1 MNNRFWLVIAGVLGV
16 AILAIGW
23 FIGVSPKLDE
33 MNAAN
38 EQRASVEA
46 QNKLH
51 EAKLVELKKE
61 FAQLETLKADLAE
74 AQLSLPPGDE
84 LSSFLGELHRLE
96 ASSGVVL
103 KTFSAGDGQAY
114 VAAPGTTSVSPL
126 VTADNFIAIP
136 ITLTVDGSRPQ
147 VIQFLNDLQYGKR
160 LFLVIKLSIAQST
173 AAVAV
178 SPDAKDAPPV
188 ETAYEGNI
196 SGFVY
201 VLVDPSAPPP
211 TPTPVG
217 SLDTAPS
224 PSASPAP

>member
-1 MNNRFWLVIAGVLGV
+1 MNNKFWLLIAGVVGV
-16 AILAIGW
+16 AILAMGW
-23 FIGVSPKLDE
+23 FLGVSPKLDE

-46 QNKLH
+46 QNQAH

-61 FAQLETLKADLAE
+61 FQQLDALKTELADAQA
-74 AQLSLPPGDE
+74 SLPPGDE

-103 KTFSAGDGQAY
+103 TTFGAGDGQNY
-114 VAAPGTTSVSPL
+114 VAAPGATTLSPL
-126 VTADNFIAIP
+126 VTQDNFIAIP
-136 ITLTVDGSRPQ
+136 IDLTVQGTRPQ
-147 VIQFLNDLQYGKR
+147 VMEFLSDLQYGKR
-160 LFLVIKLSIAQST
+160 LFLVIKLTVAQSKE
-173 AAVAV
+173 AA
-178 SPDAKDAPPV
+178 SKDAEGASTV
-188 ETAYEGNI
+188 DAYQGTI

-217 SLDTAPS
+217 ALDTKPS
-224 PSASPAP
+224 PSPSPAP